1 MRKQAPQ
8 LCGKV
13 ISWFVLLSTLYHDK
27 VLMIA
32 RNGRLKIAVQKSGR
46 LTDNSLDLLRKC
58 GLDFEFQRHSLYSPC
73 RNFDLDVLALRD
85 DDIPEYV
92 QDGVADLGMVG
103 ENVLRERSAAVA
115 TLIKL
120 GFGQCRLVVSVPERS
135 AVTSLAELNGK
146 RIATTYPNTLEQYL
160 HGQNLTADIV
170 ELSGAVELAPALDVA
185 DAVCDIVST
194 GTTLRVNGLK
204 PLITIYESEA
214 ILIVNP
220 DSLEDSSKKDLVDR
234 LMIRISGC
242 LQARGKRYMM
252 MNAPEH
258 SINSLKKILPSMK
271 SPTIVPLADEGMV
284 ALHTVVAEND
294 FWDLMEKLKNAGATD
309 IVVLPIETII
319 A

>member
-1 MRKQAPQ
+1 
-8 LCGKV
+8 
-13 ISWFVLLSTLYHDK
+13 
-27 VLMIA
+27 MIA
-32 RNGRLKIAVQKSGR
+32 NNGRLKIAVQKSGR
-46 LTDNSLDLLRKC
+46 LTDNSLELLRKC

-73 RNFDLDVLALRD
+73 RNFEMDVLALRD

-103 ENVLRERSAAVA
+103 ENVLRERSAVVQ
-115 TLIKL
+115 TLVKL
-120 GFGQCRLVVSVPERS
+120 GFGQCKLIISVPERS
-135 AVTSLAELNGK
+135 TLRTLNDLTGK
-146 RIATTYPNTLEQYL
+146 RIATTYPNTLQKYL
-160 HGQNLTADIV
+160 LGESISADIV

-214 ILIVNP
+214 LLIVNP
-220 DSLEDSSKKDLVDR
+220 DSLKDNRKKDLVDR
-234 LMIRISGC
+234 LMIRVSGC

-252 MNAPEH
+252 MNAPED
-258 SINSLKKILPSMK
+258 SVDSLKRILPSMK

-294 FWDLMEKLKNAGATD
+294 FWDLMEKLKNAGASD

-319 A
+319 V